1 MVILARYF
9 QNEGLVTGLV
19 DLKYCIYAVVEEM
32 VLDFNISMQGAQAWW
47 KAVVGSWKCINLT

>member
-19 DLKYCIYAVVEEM
+19 HLKYCIYAVEEEM
-32 VLDFNISMQGAQAWW
+32 VLDFNISMQVAQAW
-47 KAVVGSWKCINLT
+47 